1 MACFSYLSDNN
12 GFLLGAWG
20 KFLDRYYYFLRLKYL
35 EGIGFVKSILRIS
48 DNCSI

>member
-12 GFLLGAWG
+12 GFLFGAWG
-20 KFLDRYYYFLRLKYL
+20 KCLDLYYYFLRLKYL
-35 EGIGFVKSILRIS
+35 EGIGSEKSILSIW